1 MKNYSFAVLL
11 LLFPLT
17 ALFAK
22 GSSGNENNSTNPTV
36 SSSSADNIVGLWL
49 NQEGTAHVQIS
60 RTGSTYTGK
69 IVWLKEPTENNR
81 PRTDKNNPEATKRS
95 VPLMG
100 LVILKDFVFDADDA
114 EWTDGTIYDPQNGKT
129 YSCTMTLDEGRLN
142 VRGYIGIS
150 LIGRTA
156 VWTRVKR

>member
-1 MKNYSFAVLL
+1 MKNYFLIA
-11 LLFPLT
+11 LLFQFFL
-17 ALFAK
+17 
-22 GSSGNENNSTNPTV
+22 SSLIAEGNNSSENNSINPIV
-36 SSSSADNIVGLWL
+36 ASSSADNIVGLWL

-69 IVWLKEPTENNR
+69 IVWLKEPTENGR
-81 PRTDKNNPEATKRS
+81 PRTDKNNPEAAKRAM
-95 VPLMG
+95 PLMG
-100 LVILKDFVFDADDA
+100 LVILKDFVFDADDT
-114 EWTDGTIYDPQNGKT
+114 EWTDGTIYDPKNGKT
-129 YSCTMTLDEGRLN
+129 YSCTMTLEDGRLN